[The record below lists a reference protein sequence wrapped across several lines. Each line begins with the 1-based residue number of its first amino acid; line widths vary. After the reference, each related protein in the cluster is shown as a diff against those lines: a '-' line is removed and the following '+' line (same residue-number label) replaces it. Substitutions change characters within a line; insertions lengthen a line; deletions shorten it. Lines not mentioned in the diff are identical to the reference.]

1 MPGPARHPRVSAAA
15 VPAATPLRTA
25 DGAPVEVRRSARRR
39 RTVAAFW
46 ENGTAVVAIPASF
59 TRAQEREWVH
69 RMLEKLRLQGA
80 RGARG
85 AGRRRP
91 RSDAAL
97 ARYAAELSEKYL
109 GGRAVASS
117 VRWVSNQNS
126 RWGSATPAEGTIR
139 LSDKLQPMPQ
149 WVIDYVLLHE
159 LAHLLVAGHNA
170 AFWRLLEAYPE
181 TARAK
186 AFLEGVAFAT
196 AHGLPP
202 AGPDG
207 SDDADGAYGTGGT
220 DGTDSGQAGAPGGTE
235 VPAGASELRP

>member
-1 MPGPARHPRVSAAA
+1 MPGGPSARSTAPAG
-15 VPAATPLRTA
+15 TPLTTA

-59 TRAQEREWVH
+59 SRAQEHEWVH
-69 RMLEKLRLQGA
+69 RMLEKLRRQGE
-80 RGARG
+80 RGS

-91 RSDAAL
+91 RSDTAL
-97 ARYAAELSEKYL
+97 AAHAAELSARYF
-109 GGRAVASS
+109 GGRAVPSS
-117 VRWVSNQNS
+117 VRWVGNQNA
-126 RWGSATPAEGTIR
+126 RWGSATPSDGSIR

-170 AFWRLLEAYPE
+170 AFWRLLEAYPD

-186 AFLEGVAFAT
+186 AFLEGVSFAT
-196 AHGLPP
+196 SRGMTPGAGCDELP
-202 AGPDG
+202 
-207 SDDADGAYGTGGT
+207 DADAFS
-220 DGTDSGQAGAPGGTE
+220 DAAAAADAD
-235 VPAGASELRP
+235 